1 MNDKRKLTLIVF
13 MTLPVLLFSG
23 CQDHASKSSE
33 MKNTAQPPLRQ
44 TESPYSRGISEGKAE
59 PSVTVKNSKQQD
71 EENII
76 NEDEESVFIKPNQV
90 WVPSVGIKAPVQPVG
105 LLENGQMEAPVSSK
119 VAGVFVDGILPGQK
133 GNAILAGHVD
143 NYTGPAVFYPL
154 KKIKPGEPV
163 VLSDKEGNYLVFKVV
178 AVESYPTAEAPI
190 EKIFGDTDMEQ
201 LNLITC
207 TGKYNRAK
215 GEHEK
220 RLVVYTRLLK

>member
-1 MNDKRKLTLIVF
+1 MSINRKSIRIVF
-13 MTLPVLLFSG
+13 IFLLVLLFSG
-23 CQDHASKSSE
+23 CQYKSDSSQIKSTAPRSMHQTGSSSPNEYPESKI
-33 MKNTAQPPLRQ
+33 KQ
-44 TESPYSRGISEGKAE
+44 
-59 PSVTVKNSKQQD
+59 SVTVKNLNKEK
-71 EENII
+71 EENLI
-76 NEDEESVFIKPNQV
+76 NAPSMFITPTRL
-90 WVPSVGIKAPVQPVG
+90 WIPSVGIKAPVEPVG

-119 VAGVFVDGILPGQK
+119 VAGVLVDGILPGQK
-133 GNAILAGHVD
+133 GNAIMAGHVD

-154 KKIKPGEPV
+154 KKLKPGEPV
-163 VLSDKEGNYLVFKVV
+163 VLSDNEGNYLVFKVV

-190 EKIFGDTDMEQ
+190 EKIFGDAEMEQ

>member
-1 MNDKRKLTLIVF
+1 MSINRKSTRIVF
-13 MTLPVLLFSG
+13 IFLLVLLFSG
-23 CQDHASKSSE
+23 CQNQASDSSQN
-33 MKNTAQPPLRQ
+33 KNTAPRSLQQ
-44 TESPYSRGISEGKAE
+44 TDSSSPREYPESIKQ
-59 PSVTVKNSKQQD
+59 SVTVKDLNKEK
-71 EENII
+71 EEKLI
-76 NEDEESVFIKPNQV
+76 NDPSMFITPTRL
-90 WVPSVGIKAPVQPVG
+90 WIPSVGIKAPVEPVG

-119 VAGVFVDGILPGQK
+119 VAGVLVDGILPGQK
-133 GNAILAGHVD
+133 GNAIMAGHVD

-154 KKIKPGEPV
+154 KKLKPGEPV
-163 VLSDKEGNYLVFKVV
+163 VLSDNEGKYLVFKVV

-190 EKIFGDTDMEQ
+190 EKIFGDTEMEQ

>member
-1 MNDKRKLTLIVF
+1 MNDKRKLTLLIIISI
-13 MTLPVLLFSG
+13 PVLLFSG
-23 CQDHASKSSE
+23 YQYHALQSIE
-33 MKNTAQPPLRQ
+33 LRENTAQSPLPQ
-44 TESPYSRGISEGKAE
+44 SGSSSSREIPEGKIE
-59 PSVTVKNSKQQD
+59 QGITVKNSEKEK
-71 EENII
+71 EENLL
-76 NEDEESVFIKPNQV
+76 NDQSVFIKPKQI
-90 WVPSVGIKAPVQPVG
+90 WIPSVGIKAPVEPVG
-105 LLENGQMEAPVSSK
+105 LLENGQMEVPVSSK

-163 VLSDKEGNYLVFKVV
+163 VLSDNEGNYLVFKVV

-190 EKIFGDTDMEQ
+190 ERIFGDTDMEQ

-207 TGKYNRAK
+207 TGKYNRVK

>member
-1 MNDKRKLTLIVF
+1 MSINRKSTRIVF
-13 MTLPVLLFSG
+13 IFLLVLLFSG
-23 CQDHASKSSE
+23 CQNHASDSSQN
-33 MKNTAQPPLRQ
+33 KNTAPRSLQQ
-44 TESPYSRGISEGKAE
+44 TDSSSPREYPESIKQN
-59 PSVTVKNSKQQD
+59 VTVKDLNKD
-71 EENII
+71 KEEKLI
-76 NEDEESVFIKPNQV
+76 NDPSMFITPTRL
-90 WVPSVGIKAPVQPVG
+90 WIPSVGIKAPVEPVG

-119 VAGVFVDGILPGQK
+119 VAGVLVDGILPGQK
-133 GNAILAGHVD
+133 GNAIMAGHVD

-154 KKIKPGEPV
+154 KKLKPGEPV
-163 VLSDKEGNYLVFKVV
+163 VLSDNEGKYLVFKVV

-190 EKIFGDTDMEQ
+190 EKIFGDTEMEQ